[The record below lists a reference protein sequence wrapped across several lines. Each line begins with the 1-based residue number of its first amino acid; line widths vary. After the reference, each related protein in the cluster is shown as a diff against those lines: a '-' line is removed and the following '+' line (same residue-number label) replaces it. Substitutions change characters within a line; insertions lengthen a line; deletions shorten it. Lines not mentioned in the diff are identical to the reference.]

1 MKRKLVVKTRQKGKK
16 KPENKV
22 EDNDG
27 WKYDNTYVSKQKDET
42 EMGSKDKTKTEIK
55 VEDNGG
61 QKDNNTKVSKQK
73 TKRKLVEDNGGWKD
87 NDNTYVSKQ
96 KN

>member
-1 MKRKLVVKTRQKGKK
+1 M
-16 KPENKV
+16 
-22 EDNDG
+22 
-27 WKYDNTYVSKQKDET
+27 

-61 QKDNNTKVSKQK
+61 QKDNNTNVSKQK
-73 TKRKLVEDNGGWKD
+73 TKQKLVEDNGGWKD

>member
-1 MKRKLVVKTRQKGKK
+1 
-16 KPENKV
+16 
-22 EDNDG
+22 
-27 WKYDNTYVSKQKDET
+27 
-42 EMGSKDKTKTEIK
+42 MGRKDKTKTEIK